1 MLKFVI
7 TVFITWKIWTMLFL
21 LLAVVFVAPRL
32 NFLGGGFEHYINN
45 TWFWAWGNFDGEHY
59 LSIAQKGYG
68 NGEQAFFPLYPL
80 LMRLVVWFSS
90 GNLLLLQVSG
100 LVISHISLFLALVG
114 LWKLVKLD
122 YQENIAK
129 FAIILLLV
137 FPISFYFGSVYT
149 ESLFLALAIWSF
161 LAARRGHWWE
171 AGILGGLATAS
182 RFIGII
188 LLPALL
194 VEWWIQKNS
203 KTQKLKNSKWALLF
217 LFLIPIGLFIY
228 MYYLNS
234 STGDPLAFWHTFS
247 FFGEQRS
254 TTPILLPQVF
264 WRYIKIFNDI
274 DTFNPF
280 FFTLVLEALTAII
293 FFILA
298 IFSLF
303 KLRLSYAIFLFLGFL
318 IPTLS
323 GSFSSLPRY
332 VIVLFPAFLLMA
344 ILFDKFSLKV
354 KVVVSGIL
362 FILMGMSTMFF
373 ARGYWIA

>member
-1 MLKFVI
+1 MLKFII
-7 TVFITWKIWTMLFL
+7 TAFITWKIWTVLFL
-21 LLAVVFVAPRL
+21 LLAIAFVAPRL

-68 NGEQAFFPLYPL
+68 DGEQAFFPLYPL
-80 LMRLVVWFSS
+80 LMRLTVWFSS
-90 GNLLLLQVSG
+90 NNLLFLQVSG
-100 LVISHISLFLALVG
+100 LIISHVSLFLALIG

-129 FAIILLLV
+129 FTIILLLV
-137 FPISFYFGSVYT
+137 FPASFYFGSVYT

-182 RFIGII
+182 RFVGII

-194 VEWWIQKNS
+194 IELVQQRS
-203 KTQKLKNSKWALLF
+203 KLKNKFILHTSYFILLACSGLLF
-217 LFLIPIGLFIY
+217 Y
-228 MYYLNS
+228 MYYLNQ
-234 STGDPLAFWHTFS
+234 TIGDPLAFWHS
-247 FFGEQRS
+247 LSYFGEQRS
-254 TTPILLPQVF
+254 AAPILLPQVF
-264 WRYIKIFNDI
+264 WRYIKIFSNVDI
-274 DTFNPF
+274 FNPF
-280 FFTLVLEALTAII
+280 FFTLVLEALTAVI

-303 KLRLSYAIFLFLGFL
+303 KLRFSYAIFLFLGFL

-344 ILFDKFSLKV
+344 IFFDKFSLKLKLV
-354 KVVVSGIL
+354 TSGTL
-362 FILMGMSTMFF
+362 FIVLGVSTIFF
-373 ARGYWIA
+373 VRGYWIA